1 MKKVLVIAMLIITLI
16 GCRGEKTRMV
26 LTDFASDCIENQ
38 LN

>member
-16 GCRGEKTRMV
+16 GCGVEETRMV
-26 LTDFASDCIENQ
+26 LTNFASDCIENQ

>member
-16 GCRGEKTRMV
+16 GCRVEETHAV
-26 LTDFASDCIENQ
+26 LKDFASDCIENQ